1 MVKPKLVQ
9 ISFVSK
15 IELFFLSHFVEV
27 ICGNKYFRLKITVRL
42 FCLRS
47 RLCNHKMW
55 KCIWCQPDLSLI
67 TKEQT
72 WLYIHKK
79 HDFCLNFC
87 RLAHTNTFK
96 KLGSLFDLP
105 QIPDII
111 VSREAI
117 MHHGS
122 ALFWQKKTRQ
132 IMMGRVVWS
141 ERDSLLK
148 RLMQVTN

>member
-1 MVKPKLVQ
+1 MQ
-9 ISFVSK
+9 IFFCFK

-27 ICGNKYFRLKITVRL
+27 ICGNKYFRLKLTVRL

-72 WLYIHKK
+72 WFYIYTKNMIFALIFA
-79 HDFCLNFC
+79 DS
-87 RLAHTNTFK
+87 HTQTLFK

-105 QIPDII
+105 QIPDIV

-122 ALFWQKKTRQ
+122 ALFWQKKLVKLWWVELFEAKE
-132 IMMGRVVWS
+132 IHC
-141 ERDSLLK
+141 
-148 RLMQVTN
+148 

>member
-1 MVKPKLVQ
+1 M
-9 ISFVSK
+9 
-15 IELFFLSHFVEV
+15 
-27 ICGNKYFRLKITVRL
+27 
-42 FCLRS
+42 LRS

-105 QIPDII
+105 PDI

-122 ALFWQKKTRQ
+122 ALWQKKTRQ

-148 RLMQVTN
+148 KVDASHYLTNAWSSRFFDMRGFWGKQYS